1 MKYLIQIEKKK
12 SANLQKKFDEQSS
25 LMFDKQMLFPVVVRE
40 TILVIVASSNQNY
53 FQNICQSSN
62 VVNIISNDIIQYKAV
77 IAKLTRESLKHRSKN
92 VALKEKS
99 ISVEATAA
107 HVFRS
112 GRDRR

>member
-1 MKYLIQIEKKK
+1 MKYSIQREKKE

-25 LMFDKQMLFPVVVRE
+25 LMLDKHMLSPVVVRE
-40 TILVIVASSNQNY
+40 TILVIVASSNQNSC
-53 FQNICQSSN
+53 QNIFQSSN

-77 IAKLTRESLKHRSKN
+77 IAKLTRESLNHRSKN

-107 HVFRS
+107 SRLQKWQ
-112 GRDRR
+112 G